1 VTEDSACL
9 GSFLVTVHMRFSKLL
24 AKLGGEAP
32 LMVMEKS
39 DECLVI
45 GKAKLGGDL
54 LDIFVSIA
62 KKLLCTGNQKTVDQL
77 ADAKSVGALANAG
90 DMIGRIAEA
99 VGDLLNGQAGNGM
112 YTCPFVDPLRFFV
125 IATLMKVRQVRKLS
139 E

>member
-1 VTEDSACL
+1 MTEDSACL

-32 LMVMEKS
+32 LMVMKKS

-77 ADAKSVGALANAG
+77 TYTKSVGALANAG
-90 DMIGRIAEA
+90 DMHKWKTPNDKRR
-99 VGDLLNGQAGNGM
+99 
-112 YTCPFVDPLRFFV
+112 T
-125 IATLMKVRQVRKLS
+125 S
-139 E
+139 